1 MRRVI
6 KVATVSLVVS
16 TVSLLA
22 ISNDYAIT
30 DNYKLLNDMN
40 FAKKQQELILNMS
53 LALERNKIDTTTLK
67 ISQKRF
73 SKVLSGLVKG
83 DKSLELKGTN
93 IPQIKAKLSEV
104 QKLWS
109 REIIVLSGVKSDSS
123 KKRAMD
129 GLSDIMIKMSQA
141 VALYNKSYSKF
152 RQKSKLSSLVAHH
165 MNTKYNKTFAFNIV
179 Q

>member
-165 MNTKYNKTFAFNIV
+165 MNIKHNKTFAFNIV